1 MEESMAKERPEHD
14 PAARLMDRDKVQSIY
29 RAAAILGA
37 LRQAGRPLTVTD
49 VSQAL
54 GLHRTTT
61 HRMMMSLVD
70 VGFIHHDPERGLY
83 RLGLGLVELGTAV
96 LQQIDLVSVARPYV
110 LDLSNRTNETTFLAV
125 LHDRSAVYVEKAE
138 SPRSVRTSVTVGQRH
153 PLHATSVGKAI
164 LAFLPPDQRDR
175 ILMGYT
181 LTQYTEKTITLLP
194 DLLTE
199 LDRTRE
205 RGFALQLEERDPDVN
220 GLAAPV
226 FTADGLVGALCISGP
241 SNRMTPDVLAEFA
254 GWITSAAA
262 VISRKCGYLP

>member
-1 MEESMAKERPEHD
+1 MERELLERPV
-14 PAARLMDRDKVQSIY
+14 DRDKVQSIY

-37 LRQAGRPLTVTD
+37 LRQAGRPLSVTE

-54 GLHRTTT
+54 KLHRTTI

-70 VGFIHHDPERGLY
+70 VGYVHHDPERGLY

-110 LDLSNRTNETTFLAV
+110 LELSNRTNETTFLAI

-164 LAFLPPDQRDR
+164 LAFLPPEQRDR
-175 ILMGYT
+175 ILTGYT
-181 LTQYTEKTITLLP
+181 LTQYTDQTITLLP

-199 LDRTRE
+199 LEVTRK
-205 RGFALQLEERDPDVN
+205 RGYALQLEERDPDVN
-220 GLAAPV
+220 GVAAPV

-241 SNRMTPDVLAEFA
+241 SNRVTLSVLDEFA
-254 GWITSAAA
+254 EWVTSTAA
-262 VISRKCGYLP
+262 VISRTCGYLP